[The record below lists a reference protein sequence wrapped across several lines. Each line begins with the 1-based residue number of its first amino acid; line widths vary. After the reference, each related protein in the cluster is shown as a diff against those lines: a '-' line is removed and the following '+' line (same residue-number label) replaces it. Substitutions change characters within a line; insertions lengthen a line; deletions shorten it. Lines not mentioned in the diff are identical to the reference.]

1 MGMYLEEPGV
11 ASVRGD
17 RRQDPRLPARWRAT
31 DLWLDATYVKMRE
44 AGRVVAVTIAVA
56 VNDQVLGMAVGA
68 SELLDR
74 VPALPG
80 PRRQAGGLTT
90 KGSRLT
96 RVLGA
101 TALPRPLHAQSAMP
115 ASKAVVSAFVAFAQ
129 EDADSAQWRQV
140 QLRTKVPKLAA
151 LMDEA
156 RPSRLYD
163 LPSRASSA
171 LDEPHAS
178 MARSSG
184 APTPSSPTKEPS
196 HG

>member
-1 MGMYLEEPGV
+1 M
-11 ASVRGD
+11 
-17 RRQDPRLPARWRAT
+17 
-31 DLWLDATYVKMRE
+31 
-44 AGRVVAVTIAVA
+44 VAVTIAVA
-56 VNDQVLGMAVGA
+56 VNDQGRREVLGMAVGA

-129 EDADSAQWRQV
+129 EDADSASAQWRQV
-140 QLRTKVPKLAA
+140 ANQLRTKVPKLAA

-156 RPSRLYD
+156 RRSRLYD

-184 APTPSSPTKEPS
+184 GPTPSSPTKEPS